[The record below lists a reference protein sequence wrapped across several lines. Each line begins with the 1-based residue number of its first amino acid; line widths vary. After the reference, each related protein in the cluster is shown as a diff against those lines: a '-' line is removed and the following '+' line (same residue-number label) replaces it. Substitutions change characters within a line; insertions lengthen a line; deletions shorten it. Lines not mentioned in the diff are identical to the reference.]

1 MGHDPLP
8 DVEYSQIFA
17 RLPEG
22 LLITEAMNT
31 IRWANDEMAEITGW
45 TAKELQGM
53 RLDQLIAREELTA
66 IAKARGVDPWA
77 LRRYHC
83 LVRTKSGERREV
95 SVSVG
100 QTGEPGAPATTVFL
114 LRDIRRQREME
125 RRLLE
130 QLGEKQEM
138 AAFGHV
144 ASLVAHDLRNLSN
157 TLSLTIR
164 NFRGHLDDPAFR
176 QDAVRALEDVA
187 GKMKYLIEK
196 LSGVPPR
203 ITLHRQ
209 PTALGELVDSA
220 LDLLARAG
228 RRAEVEATEVRG
240 LEVVLH
246 VEVDIAEMQRVFF
259 NLLLNAYEAI
269 ETRGHVSV
277 IAQRGPKKGQICMV
291 IEDTGPGI
299 PQDYL
304 ERSLFRPF
312 RTTKAR
318 GLGLGL
324 YHAKV
329 IVEAHGGSIQVT
341 NRGDK
346 EGTRVTITLPEP
358 QAGVQVLPGP
368 ERG

>member
-1 MGHDPLP
+1 LP
-8 DVEYSQIFA
+8 DVDYSEIFA
-17 RLPEG
+17 QLPEG
-22 LLITEAMNT
+22 LLITEGMST

-45 TAKELQGM
+45 TAEELQGM
-53 RLDQLIAREELTA
+53 RLDQLIAREELGA
-66 IAKARGVDPWA
+66 IARARGVDPWA

-100 QTGEPGAPATTVFL
+100 QAGEPGAQTPTIFL

-125 RRLLE
+125 RRLVE

-164 NFRGHLDDPAFR
+164 NFRGHLDDPGFR

-209 PTALGELVDSA
+209 ATTLGELVHSA

-228 RRAEVEATEVRG
+228 RQREVSETEVRG
-240 LEVVLH
+240 LEPALY
-246 VEVDIAEMQRVFF
+246 VELDAAEMQRVLF

-269 ETRGHVSV
+269 ETRGQVSV
-277 IAQRGPKKGQICMV
+277 IGQRDPGTGQIRLV

-312 RTTKAR
+312 RTTKPR

-329 IVEAHGGSIQVT
+329 IIEAHGGSIQVT
-341 NRGDK
+341 NRGDG
-346 EGTRVTITLPEP
+346 EGTRVTITLPELQRGIRVP
-358 QAGVQVLPGP
+358 PGP
-368 ERG
+368 ARE

>member
-1 MGHDPLP
+1 MGDNRLP
-8 DVEYSQIFA
+8 DVEYFGILD

-22 LLITEAMNT
+22 LLITEGMNT
-31 IRWANDEMAEITGW
+31 IRWANDEVAEITGW

-53 RLDQLIAREELTA
+53 RLDQLISRDELMA
-66 IAKARGVDPWA
+66 VAKARGVDPWA

-83 LVRTKSGERREV
+83 LVRTKGGGRREV

-100 QTGEPGAPATTVFL
+100 QVRDPGAQATIFL
-114 LRDIRRQREME
+114 LRDVRRQREME

-130 QLGEKQEM
+130 QLGGKQEM

-144 ASLVAHDLRNLSN
+144 ASLVAHDLRHLSN
-157 TLSLTIR
+157 TLSLTVR

-203 ITLHRQ
+203 ISLHRQ
-209 PTALGELVDSA
+209 PTTLGGLVHSA
-220 LDLLARAG
+220 LDLLAKAG
-228 RRAEVEATEVRG
+228 RQAEVAATEVRG
-240 LEVVLH
+240 LERVLRC
-246 VEVDIAEMQRVFF
+246 EVDIVEMQRVLF

-269 ETRGHVSV
+269 ETQGRVWV
-277 IAQRGPKKGQICMV
+277 IGQHDPSKGQISLV

-304 ERSLFRPF
+304 ETSLFRPF
-312 RTTKAR
+312 RSTKPR

-324 YHAKV
+324 YHAKTM
-329 IVEAHGGSIQVT
+329 IEAHGGSIEVT
-341 NRGDK
+341 NRGEG
-346 EGTRVTITLPEP
+346 EGTRVAITLPEP
-358 QAGVQVLPGP
+358 QGGVQVLPGSAS
-368 ERG
+368 E

>member
-1 MGHDPLP
+1 MP
-8 DVEYSQIFA
+8 DVEYFGIFA

-22 LLITEAMNT
+22 LLITEGMHT
-31 IRWANDEMAEITGW
+31 IRWANDEVAEITGW
-45 TAKELQGM
+45 TAEELQGM
-53 RLDQLIAREELTA
+53 RLDQVIAREELTA
-66 IAKARGVDPWA
+66 IARARGVDQWA

-100 QTGEPGAPATTVFL
+100 QTGEPGAQATTIFL

-157 TLSLTIR
+157 TLSLTMR

-220 LDLLARAG
+220 LDLLVRAG

-240 LEVVLH
+240 LEGVLH

-277 IAQRGPKKGQICMV
+277 IGQRGPGKGQICLV

-341 NRGDK
+341 NRGDG

-358 QAGVQVLPGP
+358 QGGVQVLPGP
-368 ERG
+368 ARG

>member
-1 MGHDPLP
+1 MGGKPLP
-8 DVEYSQIFA
+8 DVEYSGIFA

-22 LLITEAMNT
+22 LLIAEGMNS
-31 IRWANDEMAEITGW
+31 IRWANDEVAEITGW
-45 TAKELQGM
+45 TAEELQGM
-53 RLDQLIAREELTA
+53 RLDQLISRDELAA
-66 IAKARGVDPWA
+66 IARARGVDPWA

-100 QTGEPGAPATTVFL
+100 QAGEPGAQATTVFL

-125 RRLLE
+125 RRLVE

-164 NFRGHLDDPAFR
+164 NFRGHLNDPAFR

-209 PTALGELVDSA
+209 PTALGELVHAA

-228 RRAEVEATEVRG
+228 RGAEVEATEVRG
-240 LEVVLH
+240 LEPVLH
-246 VEVDIAEMQRVFF
+246 VEVDIAEMQRVLF

-269 ETRGHVSV
+269 EARGDVSV
-277 IAQRGPKKGQICMV
+277 IGQRDPAERQIRLV

-312 RTTKAR
+312 RTTKPR

-341 NRGDK
+341 NRGDG
-346 EGTRVTITLPEP
+346 EGTRVTIALPES
-358 QAGVQVLPGP
+358 QGGVQVLPGSP
-368 ERG
+368 RE

>member
-1 MGHDPLP
+1 MGGGPLP
-8 DVEYSQIFA
+8 DVEYSGIFS

-22 LLITEAMNT
+22 LLITEGMHS
-31 IRWANDEMAEITGW
+31 IRWVNDEVAKITGW
-45 TAKELQGM
+45 TAEELQGM
-53 RLDQLIAREELTA
+53 RLDQVISREELTA
-66 IAKARGVDPWA
+66 IARARGVDPWA

-83 LVRTKSGERREV
+83 LVRTRSGERREV

-100 QTGEPGAPATTVFL
+100 QAGEPGARATMVFL

-125 RRLLE
+125 RRLVE

-144 ASLVAHDLRNLSN
+144 ASMVAHDLRSLSN
-157 TLSLTIR
+157 TLSLTMR
-164 NFRGHLDDPAFR
+164 NFRGHLDDPGFR

-209 PTALGELVDSA
+209 PTPLGELVHSA
-220 LDLLARAG
+220 LDLLAKAG
-228 RRAEVEATEVRG
+228 RGAEVEATEIRG
-240 LEVVLH
+240 LAPDLY
-246 VEVDIAEMQRVFF
+246 VEVDMAEMQRVLF
-259 NLLLNAYEAI
+259 NLLVNAYEAT
-269 ETRGHVSV
+269 EMQGYVSV
-277 IAQRGPKKGQICMV
+277 IGQRGPGTGQIRLV

-299 PQDYL
+299 PHEYL

-312 RTTKAR
+312 RTTKPR

-329 IVEAHGGSIQVT
+329 IIEAHGGSIQVT
-341 NRGDK
+341 NRGDG
-346 EGTRVTITLPEP
+346 EGTRVTMTLPES
-358 QAGVQVLPGP
+358 LGP
-368 ERG
+368 VGFPSGPPRE